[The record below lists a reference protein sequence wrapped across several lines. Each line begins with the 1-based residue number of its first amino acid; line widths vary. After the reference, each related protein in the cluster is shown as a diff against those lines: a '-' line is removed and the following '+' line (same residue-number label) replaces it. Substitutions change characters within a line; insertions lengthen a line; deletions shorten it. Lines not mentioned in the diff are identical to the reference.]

1 MYLPDANFWLSLAFQ
16 SHQFHARANAWMR
29 SAMPRS
35 CCLCRVTQMGFLR
48 LATNPK
54 VLPGYTL
61 SMTDAWTVYERI
73 FSDERVVFAE
83 EAANIEVVWKRFT
96 QQTTFSTNV
105 WTDAYLAAFAETA
118 ELELVTFDQAFA
130 RYVGL
135 KHTILS

>member
-1 MYLPDANFWLSLAFQ
+1 
-16 SHQFHARANAWMR
+16 
-29 SAMPRS
+29 
-35 CCLCRVTQMGFLR
+35 MGFLR

-105 WTDAYLAAFAETA
+105 WTDAYLAAFAQTA
-118 ELELVTFDQAFA
+118 VFPLHDEHPCPSPADSTDVAVVRNA
-130 RYVGL
+130 
-135 KHTILS
+135 